1 MIRVVLDTNIIVSP
15 LLNDEGN
22 EAAVLLLALQRTLR
36 LYISP
41 SILTEY
47 NDVLHCKK
55 FSFDPARARRLLDL
69 LLSAETVVEPTPKL
83 TLSLNESDTRA
94 VESAAKVHAD

>member
-1 MIRVVLDTNIIVSP
+1 MIRVVLDTNIIVSA

-47 NDVLHCKK
+47 NDVLH
-55 FSFDPARARRLLDL
+55 RLEFGRFGEEIL
-69 LLSAETVVEPTPKL
+69 EQE
-83 TLSLNESDTRA
+83 
-94 VESAAKVHAD
+94 AAGRCTTSQEVFL